1 MNSFYNPMFILRVL
15 NSYLFD
21 INRLRKLDE
30 DQLNKYRN
38 KKFRGI
44 IQHAYTVPMYH
55 QLYKKAG
62 IHPNDIKT
70 ISDIQ
75 KLPIV
80 SKEII
85 KSCKPADL
93 ISTSSNQK
101 NLIKVSTSGTTGK
114 SLSIYVNMY
123 EIILGLFGYLRTIQ
137 EYGLSW
143 RKNRLSI
150 IGDFAP
156 HTAET
161 GYVQRGILPKT
172 WFKSIYNQI
181 QWLDTND
188 SPEQV
193 LEALNDFQPD
203 FIGGY
208 TGMLGHLA
216 VLKKQGKGKQISPA
230 YIASTGAL
238 LDSQLKSFIEEAFGS
253 TVFEVYGATETGPIA
268 FQCKQQ
274 RIYHIMSDLL
284 HLEFIDK
291 QGKTVSSKQ
300 AGNLLV
306 TKLYGG
312 GTPIIRYNAINDI
325 VAPLHE
331 KHECGLSGDLIYKIY
346 GRESIRLYRK
356 DGKIILA
363 SSLTEIFSRLLY
375 ELQTSKVRDMKIV
388 QKDLDAIQIGIVIDE
403 KLKQKPPTIQEIT
416 DVFIDGFKKKFGN
429 HITVDVNE
437 IKTVSRDEPRI
448 ISEVDPTKITTT
460 GYA

>member
-1 MNSFYNPMFILRVL
+1 N
-15 NSYLFD
+15 
-21 INRLRKLDE
+21 
-30 DQLNKYRN
+30 YRN
-38 KKFRGI
+38 KKFRYI
-44 IQHAYTVPMYH
+44 IRHAYTVPMYH

-62 IHPNDIKT
+62 IHPSDIKT

-75 KLPIV
+75 QLPII

-85 KSCKPADL
+85 KSYKPADL
-93 ISTSSNQK
+93 ISRSSNIYD
-101 NLIKVSTSGTTGK
+101 LIKVSTSGTTGK

-137 EYGLSW
+137 EYGLNW

-172 WFKSIYNQI
+172 WKSIYNHI

-188 SPEQV
+188 SPEQII
-193 LEALNDFQPD
+193 EALNKFKPD

-216 VLKKQGKGKQISPA
+216 VLKKQGKGKGISPA

-238 LDSQLKSFIEEAFGS
+238 LDPHLKTFIEDVFHS

-274 RIYHIMSDLL
+274 QIYHIMSDLL

-291 QGKTVSSKQ
+291 QGNPVNSKQ
-300 AGNLLV
+300 GGNLLV

-312 GTPIIRYNAINDI
+312 GTPIIRYDAINDI

-331 KHECGLSGDLIYKIY
+331 KHDCGLSGDLIYKIY

-388 QKDLDAIQIGIVIDE
+388 QKDLETIEIGLVIDE
-403 KLKQKPPTIQEIT
+403 KLKNKPPTIQEIT
-416 DVFIDGFKKKFGN
+416 DVFIDGFKKKFGKN
-429 HITVDVNE
+429 ITVDVNE
-437 IKTVSRDEPRI
+437 IKRVSRDEPRI
-448 ISEVDPTKITTT
+448 ISQVDPKTITFT

>member
-1 MNSFYNPMFILRVL
+1 MNPFYNPLFILRVL
-15 NSYLFD
+15 KSYLFD
-21 INRLRKLDE
+21 INRLQKLDE
-30 DQLNKYRN
+30 DQLNAYRN
-38 KKFRGI
+38 KKFHQMIR
-44 IQHAYTVPMYH
+44 HAYTVPMYH

-62 IHPNDIKT
+62 IHPNDITT

-85 KSCKPADL
+85 QSHKPTEL
-93 ISTSSNQK
+93 IPSSINK
-101 NLIKVSTSGTTGK
+101 NNLIKVSTSGTTGK

-123 EIILGLFGYLRTIQ
+123 EIILGLFGYLRTVQ
-137 EYGLSW
+137 EYGLNW

-172 WFKSIYNQI
+172 WFKSIYDHI

-188 SPEQV
+188 SPEKV
-193 LEALNDFQPD
+193 LEALNNFRPD

-216 VLKKQGKGKQISPA
+216 VLKKQGKGTQISPS

-238 LDSQLKSFIEEAFGS
+238 LDSNLKSFIENAFHS

-268 FQCKQQ
+268 FQCKQKK
-274 RIYHIMSDLL
+274 IYHIMSDLL
-284 HLEFIDK
+284 HLEFVDK
-291 QGKTVSSKQ
+291 QGKPVNSKQ

-306 TKLYGG
+306 TKFYGG

-375 ELQTSKVRDMKIV
+375 ELQTSKIRDMKII
-388 QKDLDAIQIGIVIDE
+388 QKDLDTIQIGIVIDE
-403 KLKQKPPTIQEIT
+403 KLKNKPPTIQEIS
-416 DVFIDGFKKKFGN
+416 DVFIDGFKNKFGQQ
-429 HITVDVNE
+429 ITVTVKE
-437 IKTVSRDEPRI
+437 INTVPRDEPRI
-448 ISEVDPTKITTT
+448 ISQVDPTTITFT